1 MFVVGLTGGIASGK
15 TSASN
20 EFARL
25 SVPVIDADVIAR
37 EVVEPNAEGLGQLV
51 EHFGESILNEEAAL
65 NRAALRTLIFND
77 DKARAVVD
85 QTLHPLIRKRS
96 EQLLQAAEDQGY
108 LYAIYVVPLLVET
121 GQQNRF
127 DRILVIDVPRE
138 LQLTRL
144 IARDNTDENQANA
157 ILDSQASR
165 EERLAVADD
174 IIQNDQDPES
184 LLENVRFLHRKYQ
197 HLAHEKL
204 NSV

>member
-85 QTLHPLIRKRS
+85 QILHPLIRKRS
-96 EQLLQAAEDQGY
+96 DWLLQFAEDQGH

-165 EERLAVADD
+165 KERLAVADD